1 MIGLND
7 ILSNN
12 TVSNTINSVKNYLQI
27 GDDVD
32 NSIDAFPVP
41 FSNDVVLYDD
51 IGNQLASFRGACD
64 YNLPVSNSSQA
75 TPSGT
80 RITKGIVIGLH
91 SINIS
96 EVIITP
102 KQLKLDTITTASQYY
117 TSKLSSLVG
126 IFSPQTSSQISKASN
141 FLRGLYSKAEGIAG
155 TTKEAVNIYKNIIGT
170 DKSQIINQHN
180 LLENLVYS
188 SNNGNYVVHYLG
200 KGYRKMTFSFKHNY
214 SNSKLVISCNFTY
227 SPEIDTEQ
235 IMISAKYKINKI
247 VKGLT
252 TTKTTQKQELNSTMQ
267 DQTLLKASFN
277 SVKNILSS
285 L

>member
-12 TVSNTINSVKNYLQI
+12 TISKVINSVENYLQI
-27 GDDVD
+27 GNNIDS
-32 NSIDAFPVP
+32 SIDAFPVP
-41 FSNDVVLYDD
+41 FSDDVLLFDD
-51 IGNQLASFRGACD
+51 VGNPLASFRGVCNYD
-64 YNLPVSNSSQA
+64 LPVSTSSQA

-102 KQLKLDTITTASQYY
+102 KELKLDTITTTSQYY
-117 TSKLSSLVG
+117 TSKASSLVG
-126 IFSPQTSSQISKASN
+126 IFSPQTSTQIAQASN
-141 FLRGLYSKAEGIAG
+141 FLRGLYSKAEGISG
-155 TTKEAVNIYKNIIGT
+155 TIKEAVNIYKNITGA
-170 DKSQIINQHN
+170 DNSKLINQHN

-188 SNNGNYVVHYLG
+188 KNNGNYVIHYLG
-200 KGYRKMTFSFKHNY
+200 KGYRKMTFSFKHSY
-214 SNSKLVISCNFTY
+214 VNSKLVINCSFIY
-227 SPEIDTEQ
+227 SPETNTEQ
-235 IMISAKYKINKI
+235 IMMGAKYKINKVI
-247 VKGLT
+247 KGLT
-252 TTKTTQKQELNSTMQ
+252 TTTSTQAQELNGTIQ